1 MSFQINPEEFETTEE
16 VRQSSIRYEVMETLQ
31 KIGYLENRYE
41 QKLISVENRK
51 KNLLWTIGI
60 RVLVAIGFGVLAV
73 IFNIFSHP
81 AFAIT
86 SIGVCMIAAAIA
98 MFDAIRV
105 VLSYCTHME
114 FFSAPIWLV
123 KNKVK
128 QISGYATIQTG
139 HGLYTLKQEG
149 KDCLQLQKQLQRD
162 KQTLKRFLE
171 QEQTTEEEGRELLD
185 GIVPTLEEMDT
196 RAVLLYGERI

>member
-41 QKLISVENRK
+41 QKMISVERRK
-51 KNLLWTIGI
+51 KDLLW
-60 RVLVAIGFGVLAV
+60 AIGVRVAVAVGLGLLA
-73 IFNIFSHP
+73 IFFNIFSHP
-81 AFAIT
+81 AFGFESVA
-86 SIGVCMIAAAIA
+86 VCLVIAVIVMLGA
-98 MFDAIRV
+98 MRV

-114 FFSAPIWLV
+114 FFSAPIWLI

-128 QISGYATIQTG
+128 QISGYATIQSG

>member
-41 QKLISVENRK
+41 QKMISVERRK
-51 KNLLWTIGI
+51 KDLLWTIGV
-60 RVLVAIGFGVLAV
+60 RVAVAVGLGLLA
-73 IFNIFSHP
+73 IFFNIFSHP
-81 AFAIT
+81 AFGFESVA
-86 SIGVCMIAAAIA
+86 VCLVIAVIVMLGA
-98 MFDAIRV
+98 MRV

-114 FFSAPIWLV
+114 FFSAPIWLI

-128 QISGYATIQTG
+128 QISGYATIQSG

>member
-41 QKLISVENRK
+41 QKMISVERRK
-51 KNLLWTIGI
+51 KDLLWAIGV
-60 RVLVAIGFGVLAV
+60 RVAVAVGLGLVAIF
-73 IFNIFSHP
+73 FNIFSHP
-81 AFAIT
+81 AFGFESVA
-86 SIGVCMIAAAIA
+86 VCLVIAVIVMLGA
-98 MFDAIRV
+98 MRV

-114 FFSAPIWLV
+114 FFSAPIWLI

-128 QISGYATIQTG
+128 QISGYATIQSG

-149 KDCLQLQKQLQRD
+149 NDCLQLQKQLQRD